1 MTKVIAAIDNSAA
14 ARPVLEVAR
23 ALARVLDATAEAVH
37 VREDGDVTPRA
48 ESEGAGM
55 PLRIVFGPVGKA
67 LAQVVDE
74 PDVAALVMGIRWT
87 PGGARP
93 LGSVAKEVITSVRKP
108 VVLVPAGCPVP
119 YKVNRVLVPLAG
131 DPASTA
137 WLGTTI
143 QIVQARD
150 IEVIVLHVD
159 AEDSLPAFT
168 DQPQHETETW
178 AREFVAR
185 YVPLPQN
192 AVRLELRVGEP
203 SEEVLTVARESQADM
218 IALSWAQDLSAQR
231 ARVVR
236 RVLERSSVPVM
247 LLTVIEAEGTAL
259 QRRPVESPARLS

>member
-14 ARPVLEVAR
+14 ARPVLEVTS

-55 PLRIVFGPVGKA
+55 LLRIVSGPVGKA
-67 LAQVVDE
+67 LGQVAYE
-74 PDVAALVMGIRWT
+74 PDVAALVMGIRRT

-93 LGSVAKEVITSVRKP
+93 VGSVAKEVITSVPRP
-108 VVLVPAGCPVP
+108 VVLVPPGCPVP
-119 YKVNRVLVPLAG
+119 YKIDCVLVPLAG

-143 QIVQARD
+143 QLIQARD

-168 DQPQHETETW
+168 DQPQHETDTW

-185 YVPLPQN
+185 YVPFPQN

-218 IALSWAQDLSAQR
+218 IALGWAQDLSSQR

-236 RVLERSSVPVM
+236 SVLKRSSVPV
-247 LLTVIEAEGTAL
+247 LLLSVIEAEGTTL